1 MDVRQ
6 EAVDAVNVGLAP
18 ISEPGLADI
27 LKGVVTAGRF
37 RATLSMEEGA
47 EGAEVLLLA
56 VGTPTRDGNI
66 DLAYV
71 RQASETIGKL
81 LGSGSAYRVVA
92 VKSTVIPGTT
102 DGLVR
107 RTLETASGFEV
118 GRFGLCMNP
127 EFLREGSAVEDFMN
141 PDRIVIGQWD
151 ERSGDTLAGLYAP
164 FVCPILRTGLRNAE
178 MIKYTANALLA
189 SLISFSN
196 QIAMICESVEGVDV
210 EDVLAGVHLDR
221 RLSPI
226 LAGERIQP
234 GILAYLKAGAGY
246 GGSCFPKDML
256 ALTRFGRG
264 LGVPVPLLE
273 AVLAIN
279 GARAIHLVDVVENE
293 LGDLAGRKVA
303 MLGLTFK
310 PFTDDL
316 RESPALACIAEFHKR
331 GAKVKA
337 YDPEVPPTRKD
348 PRLPEGLVLCSLAQE
363 ALQDSEVAVLVTAW
377 PEFSDLDWPS
387 LCEDVPV
394 RVVIDGRNALRS
406 VRWPPGTR
414 YRPIGRFAGEGREV
428 S

>member
-1 MDVRQ
+1 MMRLCVVGAGYVGLVTGACLAKVGHEVRCVDVRQ
-6 EAVDAVNVGLAP
+6 EAVDAVNAGLAP

-178 MIKYTANALLA
+178 MIKYTANAHIL
-189 SLISFSN
+189 
-196 QIAMICESVEGVDV
+196 QQP
-210 EDVLAGVHLDR
+210 DR
-221 RLSPI
+221 
-226 LAGERIQP
+226 
-234 GILAYLKAGAGY
+234 
-246 GGSCFPKDML
+246 
-256 ALTRFGRG
+256 
-264 LGVPVPLLE
+264 
-273 AVLAIN
+273 
-279 GARAIHLVDVVENE
+279 H
-293 LGDLAGRKVA
+293 
-303 MLGLTFK
+303 
-310 PFTDDL
+310 DL
-316 RESPALACIAEFHKR
+316 RER
-331 GAKVKA
+331 G
-337 YDPEVPPTRKD
+337 
-348 PRLPEGLVLCSLAQE
+348 
-363 ALQDSEVAVLVTAW
+363 
-377 PEFSDLDWPS
+377 
-387 LCEDVPV
+387 
-394 RVVIDGRNALRS
+394 GRGRGGRPGGRS
-406 VRWPPGTR
+406 
-414 YRPIGRFAGEGREV
+414 